1 MVNLGLLHAQGKGV
15 ALDPEAAVALYRK
28 SVGLGNSAGMHNLAW
43 MLDSGRGVE
52 RKNPDEAADLIMK
65 SLERRYEF
73 SLKQMKENSRAWSK
87 EFRQALQR
95 RLREAGLYAGP
106 TDGEFKDTT
115 LAAID
120 LHFNRPR

>member
-28 SVGLGNSAGMHNLAW
+28 SVSLGNPAGMHNLAW
-43 MLDSGRGVE
+43 MLESGKGVE
-52 RKNPDEAADLIMK
+52 RKNPEEAADLMMK
-65 SLERRYEF
+65 ALERRYEF

-87 EFRQALQR
+87 EIPQAMQR
-95 RLREAGLYAGP
+95 GRGDGGVYGGR
-106 TDGEFKDTT
+106 TDGEFKDTP

-120 LHFNRPR
+120 LYCNRPR